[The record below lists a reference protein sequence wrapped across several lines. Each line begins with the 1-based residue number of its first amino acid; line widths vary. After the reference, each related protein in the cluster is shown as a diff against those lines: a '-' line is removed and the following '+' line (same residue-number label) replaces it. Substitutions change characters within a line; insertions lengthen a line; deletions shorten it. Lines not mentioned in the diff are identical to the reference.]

1 MPKDQINFPKVK
13 IPLICGAMYP
23 CSNPELVA
31 AASQA
36 GGLGIIQ
43 PMSLTYVYGYDFRA
57 GIKHMCSLTDKPLG
71 LNLILEDSEKYRK
84 SSEQWLQ
91 IALEEGVRFFVTA
104 LGKPNWVVDIAHQH
118 EALVYHDVTN
128 RLHADKADIAGV
140 DGFIC
145 VNSKAGGHAG
155 KLSPEELFEVVAPL
169 SKPMIC
175 AGGVGDRA
183 EFKRVMDLGYIG
195 AQAGTRFIA
204 SLECQAHQKYKQSII
219 SAKAKDIVLTDKISG
234 VPVAVINNPHLE
246 KVGVKANWLARKLLQ
261 HNKTK
266 RWMRM
271 FYTMQ
276 SIWKLKNTNAKGG
289 NYKDFYLA
297 GKSVE
302 TIDEVKSVAQI
313 YQEFSGE

>member
-1 MPKDQINFPKVK
+1 
-13 IPLICGAMYP
+13 MYP

-31 AASQA
+31 AASEA

-43 PMSLTYVYGYDFRA
+43 PMSLTYVYGYDFEA
-57 GIKHMCSLTDKPLG
+57 GIKYIQSLTQKPLG
-71 LNLILEDSEKYRK
+71 LNLILEDNKKYRDK
-84 SSEQWLQ
+84 SEIWLN
-91 IALEEGVRFFVTA
+91 IALKHGIRFFVTA

-118 EALVYHDVTN
+118 GALVYHDVTN
-128 RLHADKADIAGV
+128 QLHAAKAESAGV

-145 VNSKAGGHAG
+145 VNKQAGGHAG
-155 KLSPEELFEVVAPL
+155 GLSPEKLFDEI
-169 SKPMIC
+169 SGFNKPMIC
-175 AGGVGDRA
+175 AGGVGDKN
-183 EFKRVMDLGYIG
+183 EFKRVLDLGYIG

-204 SLECQAHQKYKQSII
+204 SQECQAHQKYKQAII
-219 SAKAKDIVLTDKISG
+219 GAKAKNIVLTDKISG

-246 KVGVKANWLARKLLQ
+246 KVGTKANWLARKLLK

-313 YQEFSGE
+313 YQDFT